1 MRASKTVVPAYPQ
14 LAKTAGITGVVRVY
28 VIVDETGKVAQ
39 ITASEGPML
48 LRGNAEEAARRW
60 RFPPTAVN
68 GKAVKLSGFIEFSF
82 TH

>member
-1 MRASKTVVPAYPQ
+1 VVPAYPQ

-82 TH
+82 MR